1 MECNDTYNE
10 SMLKQEDKKAIRMM
24 ETVVDEAVNTTFIE
38 ETGVPTIDKL
48 LDETA
53 EKVKASVKANAEAL
67 IYNAMVA
74 MIEGYEEE
82 GDNT

>member
-10 SMLKQEDKKAIRMM
+10 SMLKQEDKNTIRMM

>member
-10 SMLKQEDKKAIRMM
+10 SMLKQEDKKTIRMM

>member
-10 SMLKQEDKKAIRMM
+10 SMLKQEDKNTIRMM

-53 EKVKASVKANAEAL
+53 EKVKASVRANAEAL